1 MSGTVSGGKKA
12 AKTNKERQGDDFY
25 VRIGRKGGSKVTPG
39 KKKSGF
45 ASMTPERRKAC
56 GEKGG
61 KASRRG
67 PAKAKKTSVAKK
79 PAPKF
84 KTAKPVI
91 NPEPKP
97 GIFKRIFGASK

>member
-25 VRIGRKGGSKVTPG
+25 VRIGRKGGSQVTPG

-56 GEKGG
+56 GKKGG
-61 KASRRG
+61 AVSRRG
-67 PAKAKKTSVAKK
+67 AAKVKTTSAAKK
-79 PAPKF
+79 PAPKY

-97 GIFKRIFGASK
+97 GIFKRIFGAAK